1 MRQKSR
7 LMLPDQVRAISP
19 CCSKLCTV
27 HHQQVLTPTSRVR
40 PPPCL
45 LHLPA
50 GYKPVAHHACVLYFC
65 VTSLGNID
73 SMYQY
78 SLAWFVALFVRAIA
92 ESAHSDELDV
102 RLQLLND
109 HFTFF
114 LYQNVCR

>member
-1 MRQKSR
+1 
-7 LMLPDQVRAISP
+7 MLPDQVRATPPAAASSALCTI
-19 CCSKLCTV
+19 SKL
-27 HHQQVLTPTSRVR
+27 LTATSRVT
-40 PPPCL
+40 PPRCL
-45 LHLPA
+45 LLLPA

>member
-1 MRQKSR
+1 M
-7 LMLPDQVRAISP
+7 
-19 CCSKLCTV
+19 
-27 HHQQVLTPTSRVR
+27 
-40 PPPCL
+40 

-78 SLAWFVALFVRAIA
+78 SLAWFVALFVREIA